1 MSTLENFEAKILEIY
16 FGMGKSLLIFSSKQV
31 CNVSLLEIEL
41 GVCLQCHCKIIQE
54 TVSCVLTS
62 YRFVGSIN

>member
-31 CNVSLLEIEL
+31 CDVNPLEIEL
-41 GVCLQCHCKIIQE
+41 GVCLQCHCKII
-54 TVSCVLTS
+54 
-62 YRFVGSIN
+62 